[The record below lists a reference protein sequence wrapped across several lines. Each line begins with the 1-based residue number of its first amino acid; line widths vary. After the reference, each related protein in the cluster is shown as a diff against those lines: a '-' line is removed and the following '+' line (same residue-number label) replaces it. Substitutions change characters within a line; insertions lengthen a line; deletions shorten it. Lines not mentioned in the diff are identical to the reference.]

1 MYRILKKFVK
11 RMEKELEKVLGE
23 FNILIIIICSIYLV
37 HSTIIKSYCS
47 REVKS
52 IYVLIR

>member
-1 MYRILKKFVK
+1 MG
-11 RMEKELEKVLGE
+11 KELEKVLGE

-37 HSTIIKSYCS
+37 HNTIIKSYCS
-47 REVKS
+47 RKVKS